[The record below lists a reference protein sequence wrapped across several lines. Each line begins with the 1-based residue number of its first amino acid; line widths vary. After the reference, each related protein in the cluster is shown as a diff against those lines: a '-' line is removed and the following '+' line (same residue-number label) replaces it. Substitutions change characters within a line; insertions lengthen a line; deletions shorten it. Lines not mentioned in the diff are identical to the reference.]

1 MCVCVCVWIGVV
13 SIITFLICKIFLLLF
28 CLLSFPWSP
37 NLIQLHKL
45 LFLYD
50 IFTFIEIRF
59 LQLHCNI
66 SISFLIFAIILI
78 CKNNEKAQL
87 VQLQLK
93 QLHKRFS
100 SNRRFTSHTP
110 LPWFMLNHQQFSP
123 LLILHH
129 DYLTTRSI
137 HLFCETT
144 VFCNS
149 VPWNAFGKSCVK
161 EPY

>member
-1 MCVCVCVWIGVV
+1 MCVWIGVV

-37 NLIQLHKL
+37 NPIQLHKL

-50 IFTFIEIRF
+50 IFTFIETRF

-66 SISFLIFAIILI
+66 SISFLILAIILI

-87 VQLQLK
+87 VQLPLK

-100 SNRRFTSHTP
+100 SNRHFTNRHFTLHAPTP
-110 LPWFMLNHQQFSP
+110 LIHAKPPAVFSTIDFAP
-123 LLILHH
+123 
-129 DYLTTRSI
+129 
-137 HLFCETT
+137 
-144 VFCNS
+144 
-149 VPWNAFGKSCVK
+149 
-161 EPY
+161 